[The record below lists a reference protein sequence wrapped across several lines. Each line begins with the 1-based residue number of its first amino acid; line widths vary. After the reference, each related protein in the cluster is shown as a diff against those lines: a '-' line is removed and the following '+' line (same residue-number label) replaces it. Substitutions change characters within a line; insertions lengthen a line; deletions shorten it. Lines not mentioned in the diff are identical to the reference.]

1 MEHII
6 KKIKQTRKD
15 LGYSH
20 ETMAQLLGISQVA
33 YSKLEKSETKLSVE
47 RCYKIAAILT
57 IPIIDLLSPDKTHH
71 TEQTLHQLKN
81 HPEAI
86 NDNTKSKT
94 KHAKIEQLY
103 ELGLKDKDE
112 MINELKSIIQVLNL
126 HINGINLKSELL
138 L

>member
-1 MEHII
+1 
-6 KKIKQTRKD
+6 
-15 LGYSH
+15 
-20 ETMAQLLGISQVA
+20 MAQLLGISQVA
-33 YSKLEKSETKLSVE
+33 YSKLEKSETKLSVD
-47 RCYKIAAILT
+47 RCYKIAAILN
-57 IPIIDLLSPDKTHH
+57 IPIIDLLSLDKTNH
-71 TEQTLHQLKN
+71 TKQTSHQLKN

-94 KHAKIEQLY
+94 KTKHAKIEQLY
-103 ELGLKDKDE
+103 ELRLKDKDE